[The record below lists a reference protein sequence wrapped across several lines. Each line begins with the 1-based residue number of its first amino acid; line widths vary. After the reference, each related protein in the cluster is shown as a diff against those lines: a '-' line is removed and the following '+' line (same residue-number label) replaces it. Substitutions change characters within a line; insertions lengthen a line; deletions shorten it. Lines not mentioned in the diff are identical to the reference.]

1 MRTSRMLLAVPLF
14 ASTLL
19 LGDAAARPS
28 QQAQAAEW
36 NWYVS
41 PDVIYCEG
49 CCTEGLLCCYDSRP
63 CRITP
68 S

>member
-1 MRTSRMLLAVPLF
+1 MKIPRMLLAVPLI

-28 QQAQAAEW
+28 QQAEADDW
-36 NWYVS
+36 NWYIS
-41 PDVIYCEG
+41 PQVIYCEG
-49 CCTEGLLCCYDSRP
+49 CCKGGLLCCSDSRP